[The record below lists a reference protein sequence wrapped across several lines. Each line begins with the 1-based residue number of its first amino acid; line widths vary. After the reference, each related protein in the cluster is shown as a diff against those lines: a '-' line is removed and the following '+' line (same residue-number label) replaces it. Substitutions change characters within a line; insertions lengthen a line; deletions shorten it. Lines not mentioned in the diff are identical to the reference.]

1 MKRYQFKDVLYMK
14 KGRALPVAN
23 EKKECIGFIEK
34 ADISGC
40 EKGHAFTFTA
50 NDGTTVAMGIKKRGI
65 KNFLAATYVIR
76 TEGETYALK
85 DKAGNSLLYFCVVGD
100 IDGKNIRIEEN
111 WSKEVEVKV
120 DQAQIATIKP
130 DDFSFKTIILV
141 EDNICEPST
150 FFAVTVLM
158 SLCIKYTKMNLSL
171 LKASYLMN
179 GKHTDY
185 SCLELIC

>member
-23 EKKECIGFIEK
+23 EEKESIGFIEK

-40 EKGHAFTFTA
+40 EKGLAFTFTA
-50 NDGTTVAMGIKKRGI
+50 NDGTTVAMGIKKRDI

-76 TEGETYALK
+76 TEGETYTLE
-85 DKAGNSLLYFCVVGD
+85 DKAGNSLLYFCVIGD

-120 DQAQIATIKP
+120 DQTHIATIKP

-141 EDNICEPST
+141 EDNISEAST

-158 SLCIKYTKMNLSL
+158 YFMYKIYKNESEFIENILF
-171 LKASYLMN
+171 
-179 GKHTDY
+179 D
-185 SCLELIC
+185 